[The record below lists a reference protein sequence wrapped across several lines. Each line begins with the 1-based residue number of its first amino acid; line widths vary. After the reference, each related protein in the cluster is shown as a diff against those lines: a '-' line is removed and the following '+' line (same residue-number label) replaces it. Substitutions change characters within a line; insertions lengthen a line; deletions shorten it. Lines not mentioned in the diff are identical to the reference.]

1 MLNESNKTDARR
13 LVGFLIALL
22 FAYTWTLPLR
32 DIYGLDV
39 RNALMAREMLEDGLT
54 FIPRAMG
61 QLYPDYP
68 PLYFWLEVLFSIPFG
83 RVTTF
88 SAVLPSALAAVGTVG
103 LTYYLG
109 SQLNRRVGWLA
120 AIILATSPS
129 FWYEA
134 GSATIDMLLAF
145 TVMLTI
151 TALYCRDSCQR
162 PTWKTLHLAGAVL
175 FWVLA
180 FLTKGPVGIVLPA
193 AAWGGYLL
201 LEKRMKDFL
210 LFSLLA
216 VSVAIACAGAELLI
230 AWRQGGAEFVQEM
243 IQMQLTSRVGQKE
256 NKPIYYYL
264 IGLLGAGGA
273 WIFWCLPS
281 VKRFLGEWRN
291 RPVVHPFRALS
302 GQPSLVKL
310 SLVWFVTVFAIFS
323 AASTKHGRYI
333 LPLFPPVAILL
344 AIAVDRVLAGGGP
357 FRERLWNRILAAIP
371 PILAGGGMFYMLLFQ
386 PGRPS
391 TPHLILAIIWCSLT
405 LAGWFLVLKM
415 SHRQQRVV
423 ALVALVMIVGLS
435 GFNVVA
441 QPLIS
446 HQASGRSFVEAV
458 ERSVS
463 SAYPVVIYG
472 LGQDGD
478 GLKYA
483 LYSTRKPESIIFP
496 SGPEEILNLPRPS
509 IVVAYE
515 KNCQELSTV
524 FETVTTRHLASGF
537 IRSKAVAAHLLE
549 AQ

>member
-1 MLNESNKTDARR
+1 
-13 LVGFLIALL
+13 
-22 FAYTWTLPLR
+22 
-32 DIYGLDV
+32 
-39 RNALMAREMLEDGLT
+39 
-54 FIPRAMG
+54 
-61 QLYPDYP
+61 
-68 PLYFWLEVLFSIPFG
+68 
-83 RVTTF
+83 
-88 SAVLPSALAAVGTVG
+88 
-103 LTYYLG
+103 
-109 SQLNRRVGWLA
+109 
-120 AIILATSPS
+120 
-129 FWYEA
+129 
-134 GSATIDMLLAF
+134 MLLAF

-151 TALYCRDSCQR
+151 TALYFRDSCQQ
-162 PTWKTLHLAGAVL
+162 PIWKTLHLAAAVL

-201 LEKRMKDFL
+201 LEKRVKDFL

-216 VSVAIACAGAELLI
+216 VSVAAACAGAELLI

-281 VKRFLGEWRN
+281 VKSLLDEWRSGV
-291 RPVVHPFRALS
+291 RFQPFRALRAQHS
-302 GQPSLVKL
+302 VVKL
-310 SLVWFVTVFAIFS
+310 SLVWFVTVFAIFT

-333 LPLFPPVAILL
+333 LPLFPPFAILL
-344 AIAVDRVLAGGGP
+344 ATAVDRVLADGGP
-357 FRERLWNRILAAIP
+357 SHERLWHRLLTVTP
-371 PILAGGGMFYMLLFQ
+371 PILAGGGMVYMLLFQ

-391 TPHLILAIIWCSLT
+391 TPHLILAIIWCSLA

-415 SHRQQRVV
+415 NHQQQRVV
-423 ALVALVMIVGLS
+423 ALVALVMTVGLS

-446 HQASGRSFVEAV
+446 QMASGRSFVEAV
-458 ERSVS
+458 ENSAS

-472 LGQDGD
+472 LGRDGD

-483 LYSTRKPESIIFP
+483 LYSTRKPETIIFP
-496 SGPEEILNLPRPS
+496 SEPQEILDLPRPS

-515 KNCQELSTV
+515 KNWQELSTV

-537 IRSKAVAAHLLE
+537 IRAKAVVAHLLE
-549 AQ
+549 PQ